1 MNKKNFTVATIR
13 QIYERDVNEFG
24 QPTCRACDSDQH
36 NDFEVIPHHIFFKSQ
51 LFRPCVS
58 MAENGAVIHMEC
70 HRIIHHVGGPL
81 AKMLDQKLKFQALK
95 MFKGKIPEADYLE
108 LEKIYRSR
116 FGKL

>member
-13 QIYERDVNEFG
+13 QIYERDVNEQG

-36 NDFEVIPHHIFFKSQ
+36 GEFETIPHHIFFKSQ

-58 MAENGAVIHMEC
+58 MAENGAVIHRRC
-70 HRIIHHVGGPL
+70 HYLIHHSGLPDGKL
-81 AKMLDQKLKFQALK
+81 FDQKLKWQALR

-116 FGKL
+116 FGKI